1 MLKIGTVDP
10 LVGPGSALSQAR
22 LGRDVLGPRRRT
34 RGKRGGDGSE
44 PALRLEDVTGY
55 ERYRYIYIYID
66 IDIYI

>member
-44 PALRLEDVTGY
+44 PALRLEDVTG
-55 ERYRYIYIYID
+55 
-66 IDIYI
+66 